1 MKKVLILTL
10 CCVLAVSLIMTGC
23 AARDK
28 QEEESAAEETAT
40 PAEETPEEAHEMID
54 RDDPILGGWT
64 VFEGNTSL
72 LNDEQKRIFAEATE
86 AVTGEELTPVA
97 VVGTQ
102 VVAGTNY
109 EFLCIGRPSVEEL
122 EGQAIWDMV
131 SVYVDLDGKCE
142 LVSIRAFNMAE
153 PAAGQVY
160 EEGPMGAWECA
171 IEGTCVDGD
180 AAEVFEK
187 TSKEADGIKLTPAV
201 LLGTQVVA
209 GTNYMYLCKGETAN
223 RDYACV
229 ATVYA
234 DLNGNAE
241 ITGCTVLDIG
251 EYYNMGE

>member
-1 MKKVLILTL
+1 MKKALILTL
-10 CCVLAVSLIMTGC
+10 CCVLAVSIIMTGC

-28 QEEESAAEETAT
+28 QEEAAAAEETAA
-40 PAEETPEEAHEMID
+40 PAEEIPAEEAEEMKG
-54 RDDPILGGWT
+54 DPILGGWT

-171 IEGTCVDGD
+171 IDGTCVDGE
-180 AAEVFEK
+180 AAEAFEK

>member
-10 CCVLAVSLIMTGC
+10 CCMLAVSIIMTGC

-28 QEEESAAEETAT
+28 QEEASAAEETAA
-40 PAEETPEEAHEMID
+40 PAEETPAEEAEEMTG
-54 RDDPILGGWT
+54 DPILGGWT
-64 VFEGNTSL
+64 VFEGNASL
-72 LNDEQKRIFAEATE
+72 LNDEQKKVFAEATE

-102 VVAGTNY
+102 VVAGMNY
-109 EFLCIGRPSVEEL
+109 EFLCIGRPSVKEL

-131 SVYVDLDGKCE
+131 SVYVDLDGNCE
-142 LVSIRAFNMAE
+142 LVSVKEFDITD

-171 IEGTCVDGD
+171 IDGTCVEGE
-180 AAEVFEK
+180 AAEAFDK
-187 TSKEADGIKLTPAV
+187 TSKEFEGMKLTPAV

-209 GTNYMYLCKGETAN
+209 GTNYRLLCVGETAN

-229 ATVYA
+229 ATVYE
-234 DLNGNAE
+234 DLDGNAE

-251 EYYNMGE
+251 QYYEY